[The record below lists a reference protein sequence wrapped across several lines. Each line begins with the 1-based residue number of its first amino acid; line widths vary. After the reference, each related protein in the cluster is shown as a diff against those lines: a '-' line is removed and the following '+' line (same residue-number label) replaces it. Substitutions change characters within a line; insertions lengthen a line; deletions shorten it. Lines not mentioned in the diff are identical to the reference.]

1 MRIVFLLLALSSL
14 LFGGVF
20 IKGKVEN
27 EVEADS
33 VWRCD
38 IRELDD
44 FANGRETITLWRGNN
59 NSIMTDIMTE
69 CIITAQERGD
79 NFAGS
84 CVYPEAKFIYSNERN
99 SDDESRG
106 SKTSQILS
114 KVMDEYN
121 KKLYDLH
128 QELAGYFMDIIEKH
142 CKKGKY
148 VFKEGVGGK
157 EEKVSEERPKEYLEQ
172 WDFYR
177 NTKKP
182 AKPSGK

>member
-14 LFGGVF
+14 LFGSVL

-33 VWRCD
+33 VWQCD
-38 IRELDD
+38 IKSLEDI
-44 FANGRETITLWRGNN
+44 ANGKETITLWRGSND
-59 NSIMTDIMTE
+59 MDIMAE
-69 CIITAQERGD
+69 CIITFQKEQD

-84 CVYPEAKFIYSNERN
+84 CVYPEARFIYSNERN

-106 SKTSQILS
+106 SKASQILS

-142 CKKGKY
+142 CKKGK
-148 VFKEGVGGK
+148 FIFIDDKE
-157 EEKVSEERPKEYLEQ
+157 PK
-172 WDFYR
+172 
-177 NTKKP
+177 
-182 AKPSGK
+182 